1 MVAGVSSNT
10 ALPNLLGDL
19 AREGTIE
26 SINLAAG
33 TARVRL
39 GDLVTGDVPWLSPRA
54 GKTRVASPP
63 SVGEQVLL
71 ISPEGRTASA
81 IIIGS
86 LSSDAHPHPV
96 DDGSTMIAFEDGA
109 EISYDPAAH
118 SLTAYL
124 PGGSFVEIRADDIY
138 LRGNVHV
145 TGQITATGDVQGA
158 GKSLRDHVHL
168 EVQPGQG
175 VSGKPQ

>member
-1 MVAGVSSNT
+1 MVACVSHSS

-19 AREGTIE
+19 AREGVVE
-26 SINLAAG
+26 SVDLTAG

-39 GDLVTGDVPWLSPRA
+39 GDLVTGDVPWLVSRA

-63 SVGEQVLL
+63 SIGEQVLV

-86 LSSDAHPHPV
+86 LSSDANPHPT
-96 DDGSTMIAFEDGA
+96 DDGSTTIAFDDGA
-109 EISYDPAAH
+109 VISYDPAAH

-124 PGGSFVEIRADDIY
+124 PGDSFVEIRADDIY

-145 TGQITATGDVQGA
+145 EGQITATGDVQGA
-158 GKSLRDHVHL
+158 GKSLKDHVHL
-168 EVQPGQG
+168 QVQPGQG

>member
-1 MVAGVSSNT
+1 MVAGVSNS
-10 ALPNLLGDL
+10 AAIPNLLGDL
-19 AREGTIE
+19 AREGRVE
-26 SINLAAG
+26 SVDLPAG
-33 TARVRL
+33 TARVRF
-39 GDLVTGDVPWLSPRA
+39 GELVTGDIPWLVPRA

-63 SVGEQVLL
+63 SIGEQVLV

-81 IIIGS
+81 IIVGS
-86 LSSDAHPHPV
+86 LSSDAHPHPT
-96 DDGSTMIAFEDGA
+96 DDGSTTIAFEDGA

-124 PGGSFVEIRADDIY
+124 PAGSFVEVRADDIY
-138 LRGNVHV
+138 LRGNLHV
-145 TGQITATGDVQGA
+145 TGYVTADGDVMGA

-168 EVQPGQG
+168 AVQPGQG